1 MGKNCFQN
9 LLVTNMLKV
18 LNLKSAYRGDFGETK
33 YMFFLIK
40 NDELLEN
47 YNKIWEKVE
56 NSIKK

>member
-1 MGKNCFQN
+1 
-9 LLVTNMLKV
+9 MLKV
-18 LNLKSAYRGDFGETK
+18 LNLKSAFRGDFGETK